1 LFTTSYPQ
9 VCQPHVHMDA
19 WHQHMTIMLVPAAL
33 QKERWDGAWVG
44 QQAAQQVFKADE
56 AYSILEVRFLQA
68 CSGGRACLAL
78 LSLHLPRLHQYCSR
92 SRCYQRPAAFA
103 MLLVWNMGSTD
114 CIVLFCYAAAG
125 ACAATVGDS
134 QRSAV

>member
-1 LFTTSYPQ
+1 
-9 VCQPHVHMDA
+9 MDA

-56 AYSILEVRFLQA
+56 VYSILEVSVLQA
-68 CSGGRACLAL
+68 CSGGHACLSL
-78 LSLHLPRLHQYCSR
+78 LSSTTKVSTVPFMYSVAPV
-92 SRCYQRPAAFA
+92 PAAYA
-103 MLLVWNMGSTD
+103 MLLVWHIGSTESF
-114 CIVLFCYAAAG
+114 VLSCTAAAC
-125 ACAATVGDS
+125 ACAATGGDS